1 MKVIITERQR
11 KLLSEDEDREFLVK
25 KKIAKK
31 QLVKRFGDLIPY
43 ETDKHPN
50 SIFYIDDGKNIR
62 FEYNNLAGDMSDF
75 NNLVDYDTIWLFL
88 EETFLFDN
96 IQIKQVIKEWWKEHY
111 NLDVTRNS
119 IIAVWSF
126 MSWGDIIIK

>member
-1 MKVIITERQR
+1 MKVIITERQK
-11 KLLSEDEDREFLVK
+11 KLLSEDEDRDFLVK

-31 QLVKRFGDLIPY
+31 QLTKKFGDLIPY
-43 ETDKHPN
+43 ETDKRPN

-62 FEYNNLAGDMSDF
+62 FEYNNLAGDMSEF

-88 EETFLFDN
+88 EETFLFDYVQ
-96 IQIKQVIKEWWKEHY
+96 IQQVIKEWWEEHY

-119 IIAVWSF
+119 IIAVWSV
-126 MSWGDIIIK
+126 MSWGDITIK